1 MIDRRIVYSAGFV
14 LILGVATLWAAPH
27 RPTIR
32 PLPADWFRSKDGA
45 EIRLSPFPDGVIYA
59 GDWLGLQAVA
69 DSLPGSSRLEMRLDS
84 TDSYPLI
91 EGNLPRSALG
101 DFWLAQWP
109 WIWNSAGQAGWHT
122 LYVNQTGGSGS
133 EAGADALRMQ
143 YPVQILPATLRPAL
157 RGDALWREAEGS
169 CCNYYYLTGTET
181 ERDLAELMKLTERSY
196 IAITTRLLVSPSK
209 LTVVFLPRLYGQ
221 GGLADG
227 EGVLSYMDRNS
238 TGTDFSVVL
247 THEMVHLVADS
258 NFSSGRFPPAFLSE
272 GWAVYLTGGHYRTP
286 EPLQERAAAVYQSG
300 AYVPLATLADSFYSA
315 QHESAYIEA
324 GAFVEFLI
332 ARYGWERVYGMFREP
347 SDVQP
352 PSAGL
357 DSMLSAHLQIRLA
370 ECELE
375 WLTTLRARVPDP
387 DQIRD
392 VKFTVAFFDDL
403 RRYQSL
409 YTPGSNVSAMWIPD
423 PPAAR
428 KRGLTADYLPS
439 PETDEAIALETMFRA
454 AQRRA
459 GARDWSQAWETLG
472 AIERV
477 LDAKQR
483 RAPDP
488 AYVSSLADDYRRLVR
503 AILRSGYE
511 PLDITP
517 ESGRAEVS
525 VRPLGGLERGAQAW
539 QRTGGTWSR
548 VE

>member
-1 MIDRRIVYSAGFV
+1 
-14 LILGVATLWAAPH
+14 
-27 RPTIR
+27 
-32 PLPADWFRSKDGA
+32 
-45 EIRLSPFPDGVIYA
+45 
-59 GDWLGLQAVA
+59 
-69 DSLPGSSRLEMRLDS
+69 
-84 TDSYPLI
+84 
-91 EGNLPRSALG
+91 
-101 DFWLAQWP
+101 
-109 WIWNSAGQAGWHT
+109 
-122 LYVNQTGGSGS
+122 
-133 EAGADALRMQ
+133 
-143 YPVQILPATLRPAL
+143 
-157 RGDALWREAEGS
+157 
-169 CCNYYYLTGTET
+169 
-181 ERDLAELMKLTERSY
+181 
-196 IAITTRLLVSPSK
+196 
-209 LTVVFLPRLYGQ
+209 
-221 GGLADG
+221 
-227 EGVLSYMDRNS
+227 
-238 TGTDFSVVL
+238 
-247 THEMVHLVADS
+247 
-258 NFSSGRFPPAFLSE
+258 
-272 GWAVYLTGGHYRTP
+272 
-286 EPLQERAAAVYQSG
+286 
-300 AYVPLATLADSFYSA
+300 LADSFYSA

-370 ECELE
+370 ECELD
-375 WLTTLRARVPDP
+375 WLATLRARVPEP

-428 KRGLTADYLPS
+428 MRGLTADYLPS

-459 GARDWSQAWETLG
+459 GARDWSQAWEILG

-488 AYVSSLADDYRRLVR
+488 AYASSLADDYRRLVR

-511 PLDITP
+511 PLDISP
-517 ESGRAEVS
+517 ESGRAEVT
-525 VRPLGGLERGAQAW
+525 VRPLGGLEKGAQAW